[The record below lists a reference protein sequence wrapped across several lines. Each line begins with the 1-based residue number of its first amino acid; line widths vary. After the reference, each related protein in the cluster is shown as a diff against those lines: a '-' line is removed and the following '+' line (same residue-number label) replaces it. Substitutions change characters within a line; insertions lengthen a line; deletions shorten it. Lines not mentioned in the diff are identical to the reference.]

1 MKSQPSGKKPVSD
14 FYSQDDAA
22 VKRNAAMNEKRSR
35 KPSIYD
41 EADDEELV
49 DQLYDNDDQEEEDY
63 DDEYDDD
70 DE

>member
-49 DQLYDNDDQEEEDY
+49 DQLYDDDDFEEDEEDY
-63 DDEYDDD
+63 DDEND